1 MALKVHEHLIIRA
14 NINKPPTDV
23 NYITK
28 WVSGLVEA
36 INMKILL
43 GPYAVYSDMEGNRGL
58 TVVSVIETSH
68 VALHV
73 WDEDS
78 PAMLQ
83 LDVYSCAPV
92 NIDTVNKFIDE
103 FDPIT
108 IDYKFLDRSKDFI
121 EITS

>member
-1 MALKVHEHLIIRA
+1 MSVKIHEHLIIRA

-23 NYITK
+23 VYITK
-28 WVSGLVEA
+28 WVSDLIEA
-36 INMKILL
+36 IEMKILL

-73 WDEDS
+73 WDEET

-92 NIDTVNKFIDE
+92 NIDIVRKFIDE
-103 FDPIT
+103 FEPT
-108 IDYKFLDRSKDFI
+108 HVDYKFLDRSKDFI
-121 EITS
+121 ELL